1 MKITMDTTFQEIRD
15 AFANINT
22 DDIEHDEFAQQID
35 NIRNN
40 IKNDGNIDKQYF
52 DFLIAIILG
61 GFMSSSENRLY
72 IKNTTQN
79 SFQVRLTAIH
89 GEQPFGGYGAII

>member
-15 AFANINT
+15 AFANINA

-35 NIRNN
+35 TIRNN

-52 DFLIAIILG
+52 DSLIAIFWVAL
-61 GFMSSSENRLY
+61 
-72 IKNTTQN
+72 
-79 SFQVRLTAIH
+79 
-89 GEQPFGGYGAII
+89 